1 MRSRG
6 TRVSFLHTNECSIHR
21 IFFLL
26 TSKQEHK
33 ATDSLLPKFCIR
45 YHYFEQKQET
55 LHNSPC
61 FSFCNCVA
69 SRMRSHCVSRN
80 ISVFLAVLC
89 CVSPSAHAWSVGT
102 QTPARADTSLHLF
115 SNIGDIFTGG
125 KLIPQSKLAYGDALV
140 ELSNEQRTFAVQE
153 KLFSWTGEDFDV
165 YDDESSN
172 HSPYVRVRGAL
183 LHLPGKD
190 KMRIVRGDQIVATL
204 DRKLIAL
211 KPTYD
216 IYRGDCEEKI
226 GWIEKAFVSFTDTF
240 DFHAECEK
248 GGVGPFAA
256 SPAYKLEGDFLQRN
270 FVMKNARGET
280 VAKVI
285 EDRLIEFD
293 RFDHYQL
300 QVAAGMDPVL
310 VIACAC
316 AIDEELEEEHE
327 KKRNER
333 KEKG

>member
-1 MRSRG
+1 MH
-6 TRVSFLHTNECSIHR
+6 LHS
-21 IFFLL
+21 
-26 TSKQEHK
+26 
-33 ATDSLLPKFCIR
+33 
-45 YHYFEQKQET
+45 
-55 LHNSPC
+55 LHN
-61 FSFCNCVA
+61 FLF
-69 SRMRSHCVSRN
+69 
-80 ISVFLAVLC
+80 VFVIYLC
-89 CVSPSAHAWSVGT
+89 SLPVNGWSIPSNNQQQPTVT
-102 QTPARADTSLHLF
+102 RLNVFPNL
-115 SNIGDIFTGG
+115 GDLFTGG
-125 KLIPQSKLAYGDALV
+125 KLVPQSKLAYGDPLL
-140 ELSNEQRTFAVQE
+140 ERSEEQRTFAVQE

-165 YDDESSN
+165 YDEADN
-172 HSPYVRVRGAL
+172 TPYVRVRGAL

-190 KMRIVRGDQIVATL
+190 KMRIVRDDQIVATL

-216 IYRGDCEEKI
+216 IYRGDCQEKI
-226 GWIEKAFVSFTDTF
+226 GWIEKAIISFTDTF
-240 DFHAECEK
+240 DFYAECEK
-248 GGVGPFAA
+248 VGPFAA

-270 FVMKNARGET
+270 FVMKNAQGET

-327 KKRNER
+327 KKRKER
-333 KEKG
+333 KGE

>member
-1 MRSRG
+1 MQ
-6 TRVSFLHTNECSIHR
+6 LHS
-21 IFFLL
+21 
-26 TSKQEHK
+26 
-33 ATDSLLPKFCIR
+33 
-45 YHYFEQKQET
+45 
-55 LHNSPC
+55 LHNLL
-61 FSFCNCVA
+61 FVF
-69 SRMRSHCVSRN
+69 VSYLCSLPGN
-80 ISVFLAVLC
+80 GWSIPSNKHQPAVTRL
-89 CVSPSAHAWSVGT
+89 G
-102 QTPARADTSLHLF
+102 LF
-115 SNIGDIFTGG
+115 SNLGDLFTGG
-125 KLIPQSKLAYGDALV
+125 KLVPQTKLAYGDPLL
-140 ELSNEQRTFAVQE
+140 ELSEERRTFAVQE

-165 YDDESSN
+165 YDEADN
-172 HSPYVRVRGAL
+172 SPFVRVRGAL

-190 KMRIVRGDQIVATL
+190 KMRIVRGDEIVATL

-216 IYRGDCEEKI
+216 IYRGDCQEKI
-226 GWIEKAFVSFTDTF
+226 GWIEKALVSFTDTF
-240 DFHAECEK
+240 DFYAECEK

-256 SPAYKLEGDFLQRN
+256 PPAYKLEGDFLERN
-270 FVMKNARGET
+270 FVMKNAQGET

-327 KKRNER
+327 KKRKER
-333 KEKG
+333 KGK